1 MEEQMKSCR
10 EPPSKAESRMRFG
23 KQGRRKP
30 PAMARGLV
38 PLLPAALV
46 CALLAAGSFAPAQQP
61 AASAGGVQQATWN
74 APAAIGEHPWMPVLR
89 WARQEQATMDGN
101 VRDYAATIVSRERI
115 GDKLEEY
122 QSIFVKVR
130 HRPPSVYV
138 YVLEPQGH
146 KGDEAIYVEG
156 RNDGKLLGHTT
167 GIAGQMVGTVALDPQ
182 GSTAMNGHRY
192 PITEL
197 GIRPLCQRLIAL
209 GNNDA
214 QFAESQVRLLSG
226 LKLNDRRCSGVEVIH
241 PVPRTNF
248 QFHRLRLFVDEQLK
262 LPVRYEQY
270 DWPRQP
276 GGPPEL
282 VEEYNFMNL
291 QINNGFTDADFD
303 PRNPRYGFP

>member
-1 MEEQMKSCR
+1 MDF
-10 EPPSKAESRMRFG
+10 A
-23 KQGRRKP
+23 RR
-30 PAMARGLV
+30 
-38 PLLPAALV
+38 
-46 CALLAAGSFAPAQQP
+46 AQ
-61 AASAGGVQQATWN
+61 S
-74 APAAIGEHPWMPVLR
+74 EHPWMPVLR
-89 WARQEQATMDGN
+89 WARQEQEMIDRN
-101 VRDYAATIVSRERI
+101 VRDYSATIVSRERI

-138 YVLEPQGH
+138 YVLTPEGH

-167 GIAGQMVGTVALDPQ
+167 GITGRMVGTVALDPQ
-182 GSTAMNGHRY
+182 GSTAMNGQRH

-197 GIRPLCQRLIAL
+197 GIRHLCQRLIGL
-209 GNNDA
+209 GSNDV
-214 QFAESQVRLLSG
+214 QFAESQVRFLSG
-226 LKLNDRRCSGVEVIH
+226 LKLNDRRCSGLEVIH
-241 PVPRTNF
+241 PVPRTSF

-270 DWPRQP
+270 DWPQQP

-282 VEEYNFMNL
+282 VEEYNFMNV

-303 PRNPRYGFP
+303 PATPATVFPSPASSKWDGAWSEPLGEMVGYARSRTLNNVSRCFGPVRATHHRAGTSVLHPPKTNNPG

>member
-1 MEEQMKSCR
+1 
-10 EPPSKAESRMRFG
+10 
-23 KQGRRKP
+23 
-30 PAMARGLV
+30 
-38 PLLPAALV
+38 
-46 CALLAAGSFAPAQQP
+46 
-61 AASAGGVQQATWN
+61 
-74 APAAIGEHPWMPVLR
+74 MPVLR
-89 WARQEQATMDGN
+89 WAQQEQAMIDGN
-101 VRDYAATIVSRERI
+101 VRDYSATIVSRERI

-130 HRPPSVYV
+130 HRPLSIYV
-138 YVLEPQGH
+138 YVLTPESH
-146 KGDEAIYVEG
+146 KGEEAIYVEG
-156 RNDGKLLGHTT
+156 RNDEKLLGHTT
-167 GIAGQMVGTVALDPQ
+167 GIAGRVVGTVALDPQ
-182 GSTAMNGHRY
+182 GSTAMNGHLH

-197 GIRPLCQRLIAL
+197 GIRHLCQRLIAL
-209 GNNDA
+209 GNNDV
-214 QFAESQVRLLSG
+214 QFAESQVRFLSG
-226 LKLNDRRCSGVEVIH
+226 LKLNDRRCTGVEVIH

-282 VEEYNFMNL
+282 VEEYNFMNV